1 MSNLSLEKKYLRR
14 YGIDSHNEILAD
26 ISFLHVHIPSPATQP
41 PCSCPRP
48 AALPSCAFRQPF
60 CRHKNAKCCDK
71 IKLLMKIYLDVC
83 CLNRPFDD
91 QIQDRVRL
99 ESESVL
105 TILNH
110 SKAKGW
116 RLLNSEVISI
126 EISKIPDND
135 KRRKVTLLS
144 TMLQSHIIVDDD
156 IEKRAT
162 ELENLTFKPFDALH
176 VACAEKGRAGILL
189 TTDDAFMRK
198 ASQCKDTIRV
208 RIENPVR
215 WLMEVIEE

>member
-1 MSNLSLEKKYLRR
+1 
-14 YGIDSHNEILAD
+14 
-26 ISFLHVHIPSPATQP
+26 
-41 PCSCPRP
+41 
-48 AALPSCAFRQPF
+48 
-60 CRHKNAKCCDK
+60 
-71 IKLLMKIYLDVC
+71 MKIYLDVC

-162 ELENLTFKPFDALH
+162 EL
-176 VACAEKGRAGILL
+176 
-189 TTDDAFMRK
+189 
-198 ASQCKDTIRV
+198 
-208 RIENPVR
+208 RI
-215 WLMEVIEE
+215 